1 MAKCQM
7 CRCVESQEPRDLGLG
22 VGGHPLRFV
31 LKTCPGKREGK
42 MQKRPP
48 FYRLPALF
56 KDSAAL
62 FKGGTALFKGGTAE
76 LRKKGP
82 CNPI

>member
-1 MAKCQM
+1 M
-7 CRCVESQEPRDLGLG
+7 R
-22 VGGHPLRFV
+22 
-31 LKTCPGKREGK
+31 
-42 MQKRPP
+42 KRPP

>member
-1 MAKCQM
+1 
-7 CRCVESQEPRDLGLG
+7 
-22 VGGHPLRFV
+22 
-31 LKTCPGKREGK
+31 